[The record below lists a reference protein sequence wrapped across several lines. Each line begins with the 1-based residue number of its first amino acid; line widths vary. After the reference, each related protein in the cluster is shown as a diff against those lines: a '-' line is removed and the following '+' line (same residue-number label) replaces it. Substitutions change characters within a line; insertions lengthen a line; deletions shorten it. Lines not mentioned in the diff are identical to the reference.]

1 MPVSDTW
8 NKIRTTPAYEGFVTV
23 NRQTYEEPSGA
34 VTEWDVIVGRDSA
47 ATLAFTPAASHVV
60 LFEQF
65 RVGPEKSLLEL
76 PGGYLNDA
84 EQPMEAALRELRE
97 ETGYH
102 SESAFYAGSEWFAA
116 NSSRRK
122 HLVIAAN
129 ASEEFATA
137 WDESES
143 GHVHLLPTS
152 ELMDFLVSGELTD
165 AGLAC
170 RGLAALARSNPETE
184 VLADLRGRILQLL
197 TAPSA
202 QRLPVGND

>member
-1 MPVSDTW
+1 MSVVDKW
-8 NKIRTTPAYEGFVTV
+8 KKIQTATPYKGFVTI
-23 NRQTYEEPSGA
+23 NRDTYEEPNGA
-34 VTEWDVIVGRDSA
+34 VTDWDVIAGRDSA
-47 ATLAFTPAASHVV
+47 AALAFTPSVSHVV

-65 RVGPEKSLLEL
+65 RVGPEKALLEL
-76 PGGYLNDA
+76 PGGYLDSN
-84 EQPMEAALRELRE
+84 ELPTHAALRELRE

-102 SESAFYAGSEWFAA
+102 SESAFYAGSEWWAA

-129 ASEEFATA
+129 TSKTYEAA

-143 GHVHLLPTS
+143 GHVRLLPIQ

-170 RGLAALARSNPETE
+170 RGLAALARSNPDTE
-184 VLADLRGRILQLL
+184 VLADLRDCVRNLL
-197 TAPSA
+197 VT
-202 QRLPVGND
+202 Q

>member
-1 MPVSDTW
+1 MPVANTW
-8 NKIRTTPAYEGFVTV
+8 KKVRTTTAYNGFVTV
-23 NRQTYEEPSGA
+23 NRATYEEPSGA
-34 VTEWDVIVGRDSA
+34 MTDWDVIAGRDSA

-65 RVGPEKSLLEL
+65 RVGPGKALLEL
-76 PGGYLNDA
+76 PGGYLNSD
-84 EQPMEAALRELRE
+84 EQPVDAALRELRE

-102 SESAFYAGSEWFAA
+102 SESAFYAGSEWWAA

-122 HLVIAAN
+122 HLVLAAN
-129 ASEEFATA
+129 ASERFEAT

-143 GHVHLLPTS
+143 GQVRLLPIS
-152 ELMDFLVSGELTD
+152 ELMDFLISGELTD

-184 VLADLRGRILQLL
+184 VLEDLRDCVRKLL
-197 TAPSA
+197 MTH
-202 QRLPVGND
+202 